1 VTLHSRVGSHHG
13 LHVKR
18 GPLLGEEV
26 ARARSAIH
34 VAERVEGR
42 SGGVRHHELRV
53 EAGSYSRL
61 INSCFTQLQAQ
72 GPTRTCNENKE
83 QDEEVP
89 VGCETMSCGLVV
101 T

>member
-1 VTLHSRVGSHHG
+1 MTGVTLHSRVGSHHG

-42 SGGVRHHELRV
+42 PGRVRDHQLRFGVE
-53 EAGSYSRL
+53 RL
-61 INSCFTQLQAQ
+61 EI
-72 GPTRTCNENKE
+72 
-83 QDEEVP
+83 DVP
-89 VGCETMSCGLVV
+89 ANLADVRKIL
-101 T
+101 